1 MSAKTKRQEVQE
13 EREERAGPTVPRER
27 ASADYEEPRRNV
39 ADMPD
44 PVDLPTNKA
53 RAAVRVPGM
62 WLVLT
67 GGIALT
73 IIGFLVGYYLFY
85 T

>member
-1 MSAKTKRQEVQE
+1 MSAKTKRQEVEQE
-13 EREERAGPTVPRER
+13 SEERAGHAVPRER

-44 PVDLPTNKA
+44 PVRLPTNKA
-53 RAAVRVPGM
+53 RAGVRVPGM

-67 GGIALT
+67 IGIALT
-73 IIGFLVGYYLFY
+73 IVGYLVGYYLFY

>member
-1 MSAKTKRQEVQE
+1 MGAKTKRQEVEQ
-13 EREERAGPTVPRER
+13 EREEHAGHAIPRER

-39 ADMPD
+39 ASMPD
-44 PVDLPTNKA
+44 PVQMPTNKA
-53 RAAVRVPGM
+53 RAGVRVPGM

-67 GGIALT
+67 LGIALT
-73 IIGFLVGYYLFY
+73 IIGYLVGYYLFY

>member
-1 MSAKTKRQEVQE
+1 MGPKTKRQELEQ
-13 EREERAGPTVPRER
+13 EREEYAGRAVPRER

-44 PVDLPTNKA
+44 PVQMPTNKA
-53 RAAVRVPGM
+53 RASVHVPGM

-67 GGIALT
+67 AGIALT
-73 IIGFLVGYYLFY
+73 IIGYLVGYYLFY